1 MQTNI
6 EQNGAVVLWSC
17 KYCSSMISVGAV
29 SQGIELRQSAG
40 SLAKSRQ
47 TVNRQSSPPP
57 CVSDRGSQF
66 LTNSSKLCV
75 PVTQILPSV
84 SVFAA
89 PLPARTISYHKFLQF
104 FQEMELVGPS
114 TGYQPSPVVT
124 VLRKP
129 ASVCYPEIINMQ
141 NHPEEMLLVLVLQQ
155 CMGWQDRARGQII
168 QAKGIDARVFAVSCW
183 WATDF
188 NQLSVVSR
196 GALCGYGDNW
206 SDRRMAASAGTNR
219 LQS

>member
-1 MQTNI
+1 M
-6 EQNGAVVLWSC
+6 ELWYC
-17 KYCSSMISVGAV
+17 GPVKYCSSMISMGAV
-29 SQGIELRQSAG
+29 FQGIELRQSAD

-47 TVNRQSSPPP
+47 IVNRQSTYPP

-89 PLPARTISYHKFLQF
+89 RLPARTISYHKFLQF
-104 FQEMELVGPS
+104 FQEMELAGPS
-114 TGYQPSPVVT
+114 TGYQPFPVVT

-141 NHPEEMLLVLVLQQ
+141 NHPEEMLLVLVLHQ
-155 CMGWQDRARGQII
+155 CMGWQDRMRGPII
-168 QAKGIDARVFAVSCW
+168 
-183 WATDF
+183 
-188 NQLSVVSR
+188 
-196 GALCGYGDNW
+196 
-206 SDRRMAASAGTNR
+206 
-219 LQS
+219 